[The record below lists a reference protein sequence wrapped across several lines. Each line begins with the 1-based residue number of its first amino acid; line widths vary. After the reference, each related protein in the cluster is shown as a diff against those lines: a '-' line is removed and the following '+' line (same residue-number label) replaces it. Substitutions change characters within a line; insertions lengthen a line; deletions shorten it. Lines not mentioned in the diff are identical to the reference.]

1 VRCYERKTRT
11 SENSV
16 TAKFGESACS
26 PGPGR
31 PTQKRPCAR
40 IASDGR
46 GGAGEGTA
54 TIRYRRDSGCHTT
67 PLVGV
72 LAVSLG
78 PNKDDRRLTI
88 FDNQE
93 PFPVCKRIIY
103 PTEEMRLELDG
114 AMMLVLR
121 DGLGVGG
128 SQLSSSTH

>member
-1 VRCYERKTRT
+1 V
-11 SENSV
+11 
-16 TAKFGESACS
+16 
-26 PGPGR
+26 
-31 PTQKRPCAR
+31 R

-46 GGAGEGTA
+46 GAGEGRA
-54 TIRYRRDSGCHTT
+54 TIRFRRDSGGHTT
-67 PLVGV
+67 LLVGV

-78 PNKDDRRLTI
+78 PNKDDRRLTT

-93 PFPVCKRIIY
+93 TFPVCKRIIY

>member
-1 VRCYERKTRT
+1 MGT

-16 TAKFGESACS
+16 PANFGESACS

-46 GGAGEGTA
+46 GGAGEGRA
-54 TIRYRRDSGCHTT
+54 AIRYGDSGWHTT

-78 PNKDDRRLTI
+78 PNKDDRRVTTI
-88 FDNQE
+88 DNQE
-93 PFPVCKRIIY
+93 TFPVCKRIIY

-121 DGLGVGG
+121 DELGVGG

>member
-1 VRCYERKTRT
+1 MR
-11 SENSV
+11 
-16 TAKFGESACS
+16 A
-26 PGPGR
+26 
-31 PTQKRPCAR
+31 AR
-40 IASDGR
+40 ITRDGR
-46 GGAGEGTA
+46 GAGEGRA
-54 TIRYRRDSGCHTT
+54 TIRYRRGSGGHIT

-78 PNKDDRRLTI
+78 PNKDDRRVTT

-93 PFPVCKRIIY
+93 TFPVCKRIIH
-103 PTEEMRLELDG
+103 PTEGMRLELDG